1 MSNMKKL
8 VLLWIVISAL
18 LLLSSCSANNDLPL
32 AEKKKVITVVL
43 KMNNGEYWNTVKL
56 GAEVAAKE
64 FNVNLSFKSP
74 ADEDDVKGQ
83 IALVEQML
91 EDGTDGLVLA
101 ASDYMGL
108 AKVTDQVGSQHIPVI
123 SIDSEVGSTKVR
135 SFIGANNY
143 NAGRTAGAKLIE
155 LTGQTGSIGVISF
168 VQGARNADQREE
180 GLLDYIAQFPGIV
193 VADKQYSFSNEQL
206 ARELTRKMLLAHP
219 DLKGIVALNAIAS
232 MGVASEI
239 EEMGLTGK
247 VKVIAFDSTP
257 EVLEQLQ
264 EGIVQATII
273 QNPYSMGY
281 LGVKYMVE
289 ALNGNVIP
297 ERVDTGSKVIVLD
310 NMFWKDNQKQLFP
323 FVQ

>member
-1 MSNMKKL
+1 MNSIQKL
-8 VLLWIVISAL
+8 ACVWFTISTL
-18 LLLSSCSANNDLPL
+18 LLLSACAGNNDLPL
-32 AEKKKVITVVL
+32 PEKKKVITVVL
-43 KMNNGEYWNTVKL
+43 KMNHGEYWNTVRL

-108 AKVTDQVGSQHIPVI
+108 ARVIDQVGNSHIPVI
-123 SIDSEVGSTKVR
+123 SIDSEVGSTKVL

-143 NAGRTAGAKLIE
+143 DAGRTAGAKLIE
-155 LTGQTGSIGVISF
+155 LTGQTGSIGVMSF

-193 VADKQYSFSNEQL
+193 LAEKQYSFSNEQL
-206 ARELTRKMLLAHP
+206 ARQLTRQMLLAHP
-219 DLKGIVALNAIAS
+219 DLKGIVALNAVAS

-239 EEMGLTGK
+239 EAMGLTGK

-289 ALNGNVIP
+289 ALNGDVIP
-297 ERVDTGSKVIVLD
+297 ERIDTGSKVIVLD